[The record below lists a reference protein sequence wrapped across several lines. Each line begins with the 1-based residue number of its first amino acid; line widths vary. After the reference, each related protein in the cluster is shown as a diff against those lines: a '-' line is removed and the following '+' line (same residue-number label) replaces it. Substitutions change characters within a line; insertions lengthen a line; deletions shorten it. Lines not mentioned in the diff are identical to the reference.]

1 MNALVINAAGKGTRV
16 EMNIPKQFI
25 DINGFPIMYWT
36 VEKFVRLKLFN
47 IIVIVSLPEYIPPL
61 QKLFPFSYIKIIE
74 GGYSCL
80 RSRIA
85 GLEYIM
91 TYYSSIEKIMFHDSV
106 RPFLSPNLIIRCLS
120 SCNFDNSAVVPYI
133 STVSTLKD
141 FNSLHVPG
149 VRKEPVAILQTPE
162 TFILRSLY
170 DVITKIKNI
179 DDYQTLPD
187 LYEHNGN
194 KCLYI
199 SGEFMN
205 FKITGPDDLELAKR
219 LFDGRLK
226 Y

>member
-16 EMNIPKQFI
+16 GINIPKQFI

-199 SGEFMN
+199 SGELMN
-205 FKITGPDDLELAKR
+205 FKITSPDDLELAKC
-219 LFDGRLK
+219 LFNGKLK

>member
-16 EMNIPKQFI
+16 GMNIPKQFI

-205 FKITGPDDLELAKR
+205 FKITGTDDLELAKR

>member
-16 EMNIPKQFI
+16 GMNIPKQFI

-199 SGEFMN
+199 SGELMN
-205 FKITGPDDLELAKR
+205 FKITSPDDLELAKC
-219 LFDGRLK
+219 LFNGKLK

>member
-16 EMNIPKQFI
+16 GMNIPKQFI

-141 FNSLHVPG
+141 FNSLCVPG

-162 TFILRSLY
+162 TFMLRSLC
-170 DVITKIKNI
+170 DIIIKVKNI

-199 SGEFMN
+199 SGELMN
-205 FKITGPDDLELAKR
+205 FKITSPDDLELAKC
-219 LFDGRLK
+219 LFNGKLK

>member
-1 MNALVINAAGKGTRV
+1 MNALVINAAGKGTRIG
-16 EMNIPKQFI
+16 MNIPKQFI

-133 STVSTLKD
+133 PTVSTLKD
-141 FNSLHVPG
+141 LSSLHVPG
-149 VRKEPVAILQTPE
+149 VRKEPIAILQTPE
-162 TFILRSLY
+162 TFMLRSLY
-170 DVITKIKNI
+170 DIITKIKNI

-199 SGEFMN
+199 SGELMN
-205 FKITGPDDLELAKR
+205 FKITSPDDLELAKC
-219 LFDGRLK
+219 LFNGKLK

>member
-16 EMNIPKQFI
+16 GMNIPKQFI

-179 DDYQTLPD
+179 DNYQTLPD

-199 SGEFMN
+199 SGELMN
-205 FKITGPDDLELAKR
+205 FKITSPDDLELAKF
-219 LFDGRLK
+219 LFNGKLK